1 MDVLLRLAE
10 TTASDSG
17 PASAVSEHLL
27 LEGTWPGRRDPSR
40 EHLGKGGR

>member
-17 PASAVSEHLL
+17 PASAMSEHL

-40 EHLGKGGR
+40 EHSGKGGR